1 MNEFDKQKNALRIQ
15 YRDERISIQKD
26 ANRTIGR
33 INTAI
38 GMVNTPEARDILRAE
53 KHRLYEA
60 TRQKMRDNQLCYRQ
74 QLEEIEEQYRAHLAQ
89 NPSNTHI
96 RRMISRLCQSAEAAG
111 NKSVTICFGDN
122 RHATISF
129 D

>member
-15 YRDERISIQKD
+15 FRNERISIQKD

-53 KHRLYEA
+53 KHRLYED
-60 TRQKMRDNQLCYRQ
+60 TRRKMRDNQLCYRQ
-74 QLEEIEEQYRAHLAQ
+74 QLAELDKQYRAHLAE
-89 NPSNTHI
+89 NPSKTRI
-96 RRMISRLCQSAEAAG
+96 RRIIANLCDAAEAQG
-111 NKSVTICFGDN
+111 NKSLSIAFGDN
-122 RHATISF
+122 RHATITF